1 MIPIPLSVLTQ
12 SMTWRPPSDDPDAMD
27 GEYGEERTCSHV
39 RYEPTRRRA
48 SGGYASEYERYD
60 GPQGR
65 IFFDAR
71 NSIGEVPCVGALVS
85 VDGGPEMSVQGVVE
99 YRGYRC
105 VHHYEIEVI

>member
-1 MIPIPLSVLTQ
+1 MTPIPLSVLTQ
-12 SMTWRPPSDDPDAMD
+12 SMAWRAPSDDPDAMD
-27 GEYGEERTCSHV
+27 GEYGDVHKCGHV
-39 RYEPTRRRA
+39 RYEPSSIRA

-71 NSIGEVPCVGALVS
+71 NSTGEVPCVGALVS
-85 VDGGPEMSVQGVVE
+85 VDGGPEMSVRGVVE
-99 YRGYRC
+99 CRGYRG